1 MNVTFPA
8 DYHAEDLKGKD
19 AVFHVTLHGIQHNE
33 LPELDDEFAK
43 DVSEFDTLD
52 EYKADMRAK
61 MEEANKKAAD
71 NAADEKMVQSV
82 VDGMQADIPAVMYDM
97 EVENQIRDYD
107 NRLRQQGLDLQTYL
121 KYTGGD
127 LDALRS
133 QFRPMAERQVKTR
146 LALEKVVKLE
156 KIHAGKKEIAKEY
169 EDIANAYHMDVE
181 QVKQLADEKSV
192 SQDICVRKAVE
203 FLRENAVITEKTEEE
218 AKTEEKAAA
227 KKTEK
232 AKKTASKPAEKKTT
246 KTAKSAEKAS
256 DSKEENA
263 AESASKTKSEK
274 AKKAE

>member
-1 MNVTFPA
+1 M
-8 DYHAEDLKGKD
+8 
-19 AVFHVTLHGIQHNE
+19 
-33 LPELDDEFAK
+33 
-43 DVSEFDTLD
+43 
-52 EYKADMRAK
+52 
-61 MEEANKKAAD
+61 
-71 NAADEKMVQSV
+71 
-82 VDGMQADIPAVMYDM
+82 
-97 EVENQIRDYD
+97 
-107 NRLRQQGLDLQTYL
+107 
-121 KYTGGD
+121 
-127 LDALRS
+127 RS

-203 FLRENAVITEKTEEE
+203 FLRENAVITEKTEKET
-218 AKTEEKAAA
+218 KTEEKAAA

-232 AKKTASKPAEKKTT
+232 AKKTASDLPEKKTT